1 MCQRP
6 QKTQPAG
13 VFFIWENNYKE
24 SKKKDTNFKWNN
36 KKTYSLILQHRN
48 AELEGNLKGMY
59 TYDAIETDKD
69 SIDLSKMIRTICYLQ
84 DDNKQDAM
92 TPVET
97 DK

>member
-1 MCQRP
+1 
-6 QKTQPAG
+6 
-13 VFFIWENNYKE
+13 
-24 SKKKDTNFKWNN
+24 
-36 KKTYSLILQHRN
+36 
-48 AELEGNLKGMY
+48 MY